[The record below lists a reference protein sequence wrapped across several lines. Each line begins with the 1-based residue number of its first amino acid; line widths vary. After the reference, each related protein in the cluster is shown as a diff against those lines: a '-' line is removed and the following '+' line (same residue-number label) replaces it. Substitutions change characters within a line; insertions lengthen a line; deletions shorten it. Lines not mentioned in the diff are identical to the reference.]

1 MQKYKVFSKIIG
13 SARNNLMELFRSW
26 NINERQ
32 RYFINAI
39 SVYDSEFL
47 QTLNQEDITPE
58 ERLRQHIIYRGYPV
72 FIEMFYDPDFVQLPT
87 VHLYAIDRDMRQ
99 SLYKLIYACGV
110 IGWMEWLIEQ
120 SKAGF
125 LSYNELL
132 NHVWLQF
139 RYTYH
144 WNEKIEQDNTLW

>member
-1 MQKYKVFSKIIG
+1 MQNYKVFLKIIG

-32 RYFINAI
+32 RYFINTI

-72 FIEMFYDPDFVQLPT
+72 FIEIF
-87 VHLYAIDRDMRQ
+87 
-99 SLYKLIYACGV
+99 
-110 IGWMEWLIEQ
+110 
-120 SKAGF
+120 
-125 LSYNELL
+125 
-132 NHVWLQF
+132 
-139 RYTYH
+139 
-144 WNEKIEQDNTLW
+144 